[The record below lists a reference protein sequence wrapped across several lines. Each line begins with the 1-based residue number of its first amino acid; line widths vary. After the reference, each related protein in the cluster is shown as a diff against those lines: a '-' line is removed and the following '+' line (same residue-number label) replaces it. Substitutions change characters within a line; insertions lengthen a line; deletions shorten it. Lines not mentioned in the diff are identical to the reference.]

1 MPAVIVQL
9 RVADFATWLP
19 VYESRAA
26 ARQAA
31 GALSSTV
38 CQDENDANH
47 VSIFLQVEDLG
58 RAREFITSD
67 ETARTLKRG
76 GVLEPPRVTYL
87 NTDRQYPS

>member
-38 CQDENDANH
+38 CQDENDANR
-47 VSIFLQVEDLG
+47 VSIFLKVEDLG
-58 RAREFITSD
+58 RVREFITSD
-67 ETARTLKRG
+67 ETARTLQRG
-76 GVLEPPRVTYL
+76 GVLEPPQVTYL